1 MKKINYMNFQHSQKI
16 YIYICPVCNEFVIL
30 RKGKIRSHH
39 FSHNKNSKCSFYEKP
54 HVYESQLH
62 KNAKERLKDIL
73 NSRGVVII
81 KHTCNK
87 SNHIEKTRIKY
98 TEKSEAFVEYTFCH
112 NDTQKRADVAL
123 VDSSTNEI
131 QYMFEIYVTHKQ
143 TDRPGVWFEIDAHY
157 LNTMNDNDNDIYK
170 FDCIRDDKIC
180 AMCSL
185 EKANRKCSECKSNVY
200 NKQNTDYYKCFKC
213 FTKNKVKCIKCNK
226 FVDKKYSLCYSCNI
240 KDRY

>member
-1 MKKINYMNFQHSQKI
+1 MKKINYMNFPHSQK
-16 YIYICPVCNEFVIL
+16 IYICPVCNEHVIL

-81 KHTCNK
+81 KHTCNE

-98 TEKSEAFVEYTFCH
+98 TEKSEAFVEYTFFH

-123 VDSSTNEI
+123 VDSSTN
-131 QYMFEIYVTHKQ
+131 
-143 TDRPGVWFEIDAHY
+143 
-157 LNTMNDNDNDIYK
+157 
-170 FDCIRDDKIC
+170 KI
-180 AMCSL
+180 
-185 EKANRKCSECKSNVY
+185 
-200 NKQNTDYYKCFKC
+200 
-213 FTKNKVKCIKCNK
+213 
-226 FVDKKYSLCYSCNI
+226 
-240 KDRY
+240 